1 MSRALDAMR
10 RSVAALEEQLLVDR
24 EQAQVAR
31 AERLRRFHTVEAPL
45 VRALGMGLLSAMVA
59 LHNQGLTPALTGRS
73 LPFALGASAYAL
85 LSWLLLRRIYR
96 TPSRLP
102 WDVIV
107 AGADVLV
114 CAAAVWSTGGIE
126 SVLFLV
132 LCVRVADQATA
143 SSRRVAWFAH
153 GAVLAYVLVC
163 GVDLLLEGGDVARA
177 ALQTALLYLVTL
189 YLTASSRSTE
199 RLRKRGITAHR
210 LAREL
215 VWRLR
220 DQRDELEEARA
231 RSELASQAKSRFL
244 AVMSHELRTPLN
256 GVIGMTDLL
265 LDTALDPEQESL
277 AHTARASGQALLRLI
292 DEVLDFSN
300 AEAGQV
306 ELVVEPFEPR
316 ELACE
321 VLRALA
327 PVAAARGLL
336 LEWTAE
342 PDVPAQVL
350 GDVERVR
357 QVLLNV
363 VGNAIKFTNQGGIVL
378 SLRLPE
384 APSEEG
390 LLEMVVED
398 TGIGVPPSQREL
410 IFDAFSLVDASPTRR
425 HGGAGLGLAIS
436 RALARLMDGDLRLE
450 GREGGGSLF
459 RFTARLPAVPGA
471 GSPPPRLPPAHFL
484 VDVEAPTTAAFVQ
497 RTLLSWGLVPVRPGG
512 VSPDLVV
519 ADSSSSLRG
528 PTTIF
533 LVPWTSHRVTSLTP
547 SSVRLPLRLPELQ
560 RSLERHLCTSSV
572 RDLSEGSRITPVDV
586 LVVEDNPVN
595 QRVAQ
600 KTLERLG
607 HRVTIAA
614 TGEEAIQRATTGSYE
629 LILMDLQLPDVDG
642 VEATRRI
649 RRHELTRDV
658 PIIALT
664 ADVSRE
670 DRARCLAAGMNDHL
684 SKPLRRAELEKA
696 LRRWCRRADFATLE
710 RTERPSRALGS

>member
-1 MSRALDAMR
+1 MC
-10 RSVAALEEQLLVDR
+10 RSVAALREHLLVDR
-24 EQAQVAR
+24 EQAQRAR
-31 AERLRRFHTVEAPL
+31 AERLRRFHTVEAPS
-45 VRALGMGLLSAMVA
+45 VRALGMALLSAMVA
-59 LHNQGLTPALTGRS
+59 LHNAGLTPELTSRS
-73 LPFALGASAYAL
+73 LPFTLGALTYAL
-85 LSWLLLRRIYR
+85 LSWILLRRAYR
-96 TPSRLP
+96 TPPELP

-107 AGADVLV
+107 ASADVLV
-114 CAAAVWSTGGIE
+114 CAAAVWCTGGIE

-153 GAVLAYVLVC
+153 GAVLAYALVC
-163 GVDLLLEGGDVARA
+163 GVDLLLQGGDLTRA

-199 RLRKRGITAHR
+199 RLRERGITAHR

-220 DQRDELEEARA
+220 EQRDELEEARA
-231 RSELASQAKSRFL
+231 RSELANQAKSRFL

-265 LDTALDPEQESL
+265 LDTPLDPEQESL
-277 AHTARASGQALLRLI
+277 AHTARASGHALLRLI
-292 DEVLDFSN
+292 DDVLDFSN
-300 AEAGQV
+300 AEGGRIQIVA
-306 ELVVEPFEPR
+306 EPFEPR

-321 VLRALA
+321 VLRAVA

-336 LEWTAE
+336 LEWTVE
-342 PDVPAQVL
+342 PEVPFQVL

-363 VGNAIKFTNQGGIVL
+363 VGNAIKFTEQGGIVL
-378 SLRLPE
+378 SIRLPE
-384 APSEEG
+384 TPTQG

-398 TGIGVPPSQREL
+398 TGIGVPSSQREL
-410 IFDAFSLVDASPTRR
+410 IFGAFSQVDASPTRR
-425 HGGAGLGLAIS
+425 HGGTGLGLAIS
-436 RALARLMDGDLRLE
+436 RALARLMGGDLRIQ
-450 GREGGGSLF
+450 GRRGGGSLF
-459 RFTARLPAVPGA
+459 RFTARLPAAPGPLPA
-471 GSPPPRLPPAHFL
+471 PPRLPPAHFL
-484 VDVEAPTTAAFVQ
+484 VDVDATTTAAFVQ
-497 RTLLSWGLVPVRPGG
+497 RTLVSWGLIPVRPGG

-528 PTTIF
+528 PTTIL
-533 LVPWTSHRVTSLTP
+533 LVPWANHRMASLST
-547 SSVRLPLRLPELQ
+547 SSVRLPLRLQELRRALQ
-560 RSLERHLCTSSV
+560 RHLCTSGV
-572 RDLSEGSRITPVDV
+572 RDLSESSRTPPIDV

-614 TGEEAIQRATTGSYE
+614 TGDEAIRRAITGSYE

-649 RRHELTRDV
+649 RHHEPTRDV

-684 SKPLRRAELEKA
+684 SKPLRRADLEKA
-696 LRRWCRRADFATLE
+696 LRRWCRRADLATALE